1 VVRGGGVVV
10 FLVQFRT
17 ALLSSLVFCGF
28 ALGASASA
36 ETLNEALSA
45 AYRSNPTLQAERAN
59 LRATDELVPQAL
71 SGWRP
76 TITGQASVAHVW
88 SNTDVNG
95 ASELNQADVN
105 ISLSQPLFRGFKTV
119 EGTKAAEARVK
130 AERQQL
136 LATEQSVLFAGVQA
150 YANVVRDRQILGL
163 RRKNVGFLQKQ
174 LNASSAR
181 FNAGELTRTDVAQS
195 RASLSG
201 AKAQLAASQS
211 QLQASEA
218 SYVAVIGRKPGKLAA
233 PRMAKRPPSLDS
245 ALAIA
250 QETNP
255 SILAAAQIEDS
266 AQHQVEVIKGDLLP
280 SLTLNGSID
289 SNINPSSFVATS
301 ETAKISG
308 VLVVPFYEGGRIYSQ
323 VRQAKETASQ
333 NRIQVIGAVR
343 TVRESVANAWNS
355 LIADGQSLASTRD
368 QMAAAALALDGV
380 QQEYQVGSRTTID
393 VLNAQQ
399 TLLSAQITEVQAI
412 REQVVASYQ
421 LQQAM
426 GHLTSRHLGLGGY
439 YDPKEHYNDVH
450 DKWIG
455 LSPEPGVN

>member
-1 VVRGGGVVV
+1 VV
-10 FLVQFRT
+10 FLIRFRA
-17 ALLSSLVFCGF
+17 ALLSSFVFLGF
-28 ALGASASA
+28 GISASA
-36 ETLNEALSA
+36 ESLNDALSA
-45 AYRSNPTLQAERAN
+45 AYQSNPTLRAERAN

-76 TITGQASVAHVW
+76 TITGQATADHIWTNS
-88 SNTDVNG
+88 SLGG
-95 ASELNQADVN
+95 ASELNQADIN

-130 AERQQL
+130 AGRQQL
-136 LATEQSVLFAGVQA
+136 LATEQSVLFGGVQA
-150 YANVVRDRQILGL
+150 YANVVRDRQILAL
-163 RRKNVGFLQKQ
+163 RRKNIGFLQKQ
-174 LNASSAR
+174 LSASTAR
-181 FNAGELTRTDVAQS
+181 FNAGELTRTDVAQA

-201 AKAQLAASQS
+201 ARAQLAAAQA
-211 QLQASEA
+211 QLQVSDANYLA
-218 SYVAVIGRKPGKLAA
+218 IVGREPGKLSA
-233 PRMAKRPPSLDS
+233 PRMAKRPQSLDV
-245 ALAIA
+245 ALSIA

-255 SILAAAQIEDS
+255 SILAAAQIEDF
-266 AQHQVEVIKGDLLP
+266 AEHNIEVIKGDLLP
-280 SLTLNGSID
+280 SLTLNGSLD
-289 SNINPSSFVATS
+289 HSINPNSFTS
-301 ETAKISG
+301 TIDTARISG
-308 VLVVPFYEGGRIYSQ
+308 VLTVPIYEAGRIFSQ

-333 NRIQVIGAVR
+333 NRVQVIGAVR
-343 TVRESVANAWNS
+343 TVRENVSNAWNG

-368 QMAAAALALDGV
+368 QMAAAALALDGI

-426 GHLTSRHLGLGGY
+426 GHLTARHLGLGGY
-439 YDPKEHYNDVH
+439 YDPESHYNDVR

-455 LSPEPGVN
+455 LSAKDDSN

>member
-1 VVRGGGVVV
+1 V
-10 FLVQFRT
+10 FSVKFRM

-28 ALGASASA
+28 AFGASASA
-36 ETLNEALSA
+36 ETLNEALSS
-45 AYRSNPTLQAERAN
+45 AYRGNPSLRAERAN

-76 TITGQASVAHVW
+76 TITAQASVDHLW
-88 SNTDVNG
+88 SNTSSG
-95 ASELNQADVN
+95 GSSELDQADIN

-119 EGTKAAEARVK
+119 EGTKAAEARVR

-136 LATEQSVLFAGVQA
+136 LATEQSVIFAGVQT
-150 YANVVRDRQILGL
+150 YANVVRDRQILAL
-163 RRKNVGFLQKQ
+163 RVKNCGFLQRQ
-174 LNASSAR
+174 LSASTAR

-201 AKAQLAASQS
+201 AKAQLAVAKS

-218 SYVAVIGRKPGKLAA
+218 SYLAIIGHRAGKLAA
-233 PRMAKRPPSLDS
+233 PQMAKRPKSLET
-245 ALAIA
+245 ALSIA

-255 SILAAAQIEDS
+255 AILAAAQIEDF
-266 AQHQVEVIKGDLLP
+266 AQHNVEVIKGDLLP
-280 SLTLNGSID
+280 SLTLNGSLD
-289 SNINPSSFVATS
+289 HSINPSAFTS
-301 ETAKISG
+301 TSDTARISG
-308 VLVVPFYEGGRIYSQ
+308 VLTVPIYEGGRIYSQ

-343 TVRESVANAWNS
+343 TVRESVANAWNG
-355 LIADGQSLASTRD
+355 LIADGQSLNATR
-368 QMAAAALALDGV
+368 QQKSAAALALDGV

-399 TLLSAQITEVQAI
+399 SLLAAQITEVQAV

-439 YDPKEHYNDVH
+439 YDPNDHYNEVRN
-450 DKWIG
+450 KWIG
-455 LSPEPGVN
+455 LSAEDGHN